1 MHNPVFS
8 PDLQIKQIKA
18 WNCCSCW
25 KTAFNLLD
33 QKSVCSIWRLPLII
47 ILAEIH
53 IFMAK
58 LELTSW
64 SNKISWQSIAIS
76 RICSCHKWCNT
87 IVPWSANSPACPDTF
102 LSLPGDRVWQE
113 LLSSFA
119 DTKPCHQMSA
129 PALDSSGTSKG
140 LRGAHCPPVLKSSV
154 TLGLCQPWAP
164 PGLSRLQ
171 PQNYRIIEKPGL
183 EGILKIIY
191 FELPC
196 HGQRGPWLGQLS
208 QGLIQPDLEQ
218 FQGCGIVHPSERL
231 LHLPKLLCSK
241 SLPEA

>member
-102 LSLPGDRVWQE
+102 LSLCLVTECDRSCSAALLTPNLVTKWVPQPWIHLVPAKGSGGLIVPPFWRAVSHWVFASPE
-113 LLSSFA
+113 LPLA
-119 DTKPCHQMSA
+119 CQ
-129 PALDSSGTSKG
+129 DSS
-140 LRGAHCPPVLKSSV
+140 L
-154 TLGLCQPWAP
+154 
-164 PGLSRLQ
+164 
-171 PQNYRIIEKPGL
+171 RIIE
-183 EGILKIIY
+183 
-191 FELPC
+191 
-196 HGQRGPWLGQLS
+196 S
-208 QGLIQPDLEQ
+208 
-218 FQGCGIVHPSERL
+218 
-231 LHLPKLLCSK
+231 
-241 SLPEA
+241 